1 MLRMSVGAFDQQR
14 EPRAESDF
22 PRSARLTHFAKSCF
36 VNKRRSSE
44 SKEAGKL
51 GSVER
56 CCACLAR
63 IVWWLPLSS
72 GPSAFPVGTVRS
84 GSPAGHSPRF
94 RSLLLAPVQCWLT
107 SGGVLLLG
115 LLLLGKPTHT
125 DVVVVVEGIMN
136 SGGGA
141 GCILAPRSPQLGS
154 SQVSGPQRKREGT
167 YLSPVC
173 IGA

>member
-72 GPSAFPVGTVRS
+72 GPLCLPSRDRQVRQPS
-84 GSPAGHSPRF
+84 GP
-94 RSLLLAPVQCWLT
+94 LAPLQI
-107 SGGVLLLG
+107 
-115 LLLLGKPTHT
+115 P
-125 DVVVVVEGIMN
+125 
-136 SGGGA
+136 
-141 GCILAPRSPQLGS
+141 LAC
-154 SQVSGPQRKREGT
+154 SGPVLADVRR
-167 YLSPVC
+167 SSAA
-173 IGA
+173 GAAAPGQTNPH

>member
-1 MLRMSVGAFDQQR
+1 MTSRGSLRA
-14 EPRAESDF
+14 ASDF
-22 PRSARLTHFAKSCF
+22 PRSARLTYFAKSCF
-36 VNKRRSSE
+36 INEHRSSE

-72 GPSAFPVGTVRS
+72 GSLCLPSRDRQS

-94 RSLLLAPVQCWLT
+94 RSLLLAAVQCWLT
-107 SGGVLLLG
+107 SGGVLLVG
-115 LLLLGKPTHT
+115 LLLLGKPTYT
-125 DVVVVVEGIMN
+125 YVVVVVEGIMN
-136 SGGGA
+136 SGGGT
-141 GCILAPRSPQLGS
+141 GCMLAPRSPQLGS

-167 YLSPVC
+167 YLSPVWK
-173 IGA
+173 GA